1 MNLYILIT
9 KRIRIGAFKA
19 LSCNGNEMP
28 TIKVLFKSFSIFPG
42 KKKRKTKK
50 ELHLGEKN
58 IVEMKYVDLTNFI
71 REGKKKSKSLT
82 DALYNG

>member
-1 MNLYILIT
+1 MV
-9 KRIRIGAFKA
+9 
-19 LSCNGNEMP
+19 SEMP
-28 TIKVLFKSFSIFPG
+28 TIKVLFKSFLYFPR

-71 REGKKKSKSLT
+71 REGKKRKSKTLT

>member
-1 MNLYILIT
+1 M
-9 KRIRIGAFKA
+9 
-19 LSCNGNEMP
+19 S
-28 TIKVLFKSFSIFPG
+28 TIKVLFKSFLYFPR
-42 KKKRKTKK
+42 KKKTKK

-71 REGKKKSKSLT
+71 REGKKQKSKTLT

>member
-1 MNLYILIT
+1 MV
-9 KRIRIGAFKA
+9 
-19 LSCNGNEMP
+19 SEMP
-28 TIKVLFKSFSIFPG
+28 TIKVLFKSFLYFPR

-71 REGKKKSKSLT
+71 REGKK
-82 DALYNG
+82 